1 MADLTSRQVPS
12 TITTAFKR
20 TAQVAGGDAQ
30 MNASA
35 LLGKAIHPIG
45 SGMNVARTVHQIQE
59 HAYAEIL
66 SSKHQFNNEVLT
78 ETQSAPMTG
87 PVSNAKLQG
96 TMGGGPEAE

>member
-45 SGMNVARTVHQIQE
+45 SGMNAARTVH
-59 HAYAEIL
+59 
-66 SSKHQFNNEVLT
+66 
-78 ETQSAPMTG
+78 
-87 PVSNAKLQG
+87 
-96 TMGGGPEAE
+96 